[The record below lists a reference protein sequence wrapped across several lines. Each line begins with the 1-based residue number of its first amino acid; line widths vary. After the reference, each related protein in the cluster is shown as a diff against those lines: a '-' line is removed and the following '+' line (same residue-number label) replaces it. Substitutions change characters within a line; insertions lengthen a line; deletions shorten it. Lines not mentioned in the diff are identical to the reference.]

1 MTYQFAISPDVH
13 ARDLTNW
20 FLLNTRIQ
28 RITGQAFRA
37 TIYDDFS
44 DLHRAYDAGAVDL
57 VFANAA
63 DTALLVREAGFSP
76 VARPAGVSD
85 EAAVVVAE
93 GSPLHTLADLAG
105 HASQSGHANQP
116 RPAGR
121 PGPGATLSVAA
132 TDAPDVERICRILL
146 EPSDLAPE
154 QISLAVKRN
163 YVLVA
168 KALITGQSEAGFF
181 LRAAYDSLSALTR
194 RDLRPLISSQIYVV
208 SHALLV
214 SPAAVHLAEPI
225 MAGLEAMTRN
235 PADQDLL
242 AGLGAP
248 HGWQQMSWD
257 DVRFMID
264 LMDTLAQ

>member
-1 MTYQFAISPDVH
+1 MTFQFAISPDVH

-28 RITGQAFRA
+28 RITGEAFRA

-44 DLHRAYDAGAVDL
+44 DLHRAYDAAAVDL

-63 DTALLVREAGFSP
+63 DTALLVRDHGFSP
-76 VARPAGVSD
+76 VVRPARVSD
-85 EAAVVVAE
+85 EAAVVVAG
-93 GSPLHTLADLAG
+93 GSPLHTLADLT
-105 HASQSGHANQP
+105 S
-116 RPAGR
+116 RPDREAD
-121 PGPGATLSVAA
+121 LLVAA

-146 EPSDLAPE
+146 EPADLDPE
-154 QISLAVKRN
+154 EITLSVKRN

-168 KALITGQSEAGFF
+168 KALLTGQAEAGFF
-181 LRAAYDSLSALTR
+181 LRAAFDSLSDLTR

-214 SPAAVHLAEPI
+214 SPAVARLREPI
-225 MAGLEAMTRN
+225 MTGLESMTMN
-235 PADQDLL
+235 PADHDLL

-248 HGWQQMSWD
+248 HGWQRMSWD
-257 DVRFMID
+257 DVHFMID

>member
-1 MTYQFAISPDVH
+1 MTFRFAISPDVH

-44 DLHRAYDAGAVDL
+44 DLHRAYDSAGVDL

-63 DTALLVREAGFSP
+63 DTARLVRDAGFTP

-85 EAAVVVAE
+85 EAAVVVAD
-93 GSPLHTLADLAG
+93 GSPLQGLADLVSRAG
-105 HASQSGHANQP
+105 QLG
-116 RPAGR
+116 
-121 PGPGATLSVAA
+121 VAA

-146 EPSDLAPE
+146 EPADLDP
-154 QISLAVKRN
+154 QKITLSVKRN

-168 KALITGQSEAGFF
+168 KAVLTGQAEAGFF
-181 LRAAYDSLSALTR
+181 LRAAYDGLSQVTR
-194 RDLRPLISSQIYVV
+194 RDLRLLISSQIYVV
-208 SHALLV
+208 THSLLV
-214 SPAAVHLAEPI
+214 SPALAHLREPI
-225 MAGLEAMTRN
+225 MAGLAAMTLN

-248 HGWQQMSWD
+248 HGWQPMSWD
-257 DVRFMID
+257 DVHFMID

>member
-1 MTYQFAISPDVH
+1 MTFQFAISPDVH

-37 TIYDDFS
+37 TIYDDFTE
-44 DLHRAYDAGAVDL
+44 LHRAYAAGAVDL

-63 DTALLVREAGFSP
+63 DTALLVRDAGFAP
-76 VARPAGVSD
+76 VARPAEVSD
-85 EAAVVVAE
+85 EAAVVVGG
-93 GSPLHTLADLAG
+93 GSPLHTLADLADLTD
-105 HASQSGHANQP
+105 
-116 RPAGR
+116 PAG
-121 PGPGATLSVAA
+121 ALQVAA

-146 EPSDLAPE
+146 EPADLDPQ
-154 QISLAVKRN
+154 QITLTVKRN

-168 KALITGQSEAGFF
+168 KALLTGQAEAGLF
-181 LRAAYDSLSALTR
+181 LRAAYDSLSDLTR
-194 RDLRPLISSQIYVV
+194 RDLRPLISSRIYVV

-214 SPAAVHLAEPI
+214 SPAITHLRETI
-225 MAGLEAMTRN
+225 MTGLEAMTLN
-235 PADQDLL
+235 PADHDLL

-248 HGWQQMSWD
+248 KGWQRMSWN
-257 DVRFMID
+257 DVHFMID